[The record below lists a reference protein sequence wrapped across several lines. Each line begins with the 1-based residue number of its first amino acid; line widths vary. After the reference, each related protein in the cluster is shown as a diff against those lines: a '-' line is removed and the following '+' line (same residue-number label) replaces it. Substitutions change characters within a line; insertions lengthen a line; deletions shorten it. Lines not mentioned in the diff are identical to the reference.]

1 MTMLKLP
8 SDNDPIARA
17 EEHGIICATAADTQR
32 ELQEFGISHAAALPS
47 TLDSRF
53 FGAITLANAF
63 GSPRSSASE
72 LRMVNRTALWIFAS
86 DWLIDHVAQSR
97 DEIDAV
103 VVACL
108 AVADGRPASP
118 EFPLA
123 LLLADLHDE
132 LVAGP
137 GFPLWKQQL
146 ERYLVSSV
154 REWDW
159 LRTGCWPSLEDYLGN
174 SDNVGGTFAN
184 LSHWIHIGVPADR
197 IQELRPVSQEVQKV
211 LRLLNDLAS
220 ADRDLTSGDLNVLAL
235 GVTRDE
241 ARELVTALIEDCR
254 KLMAPQAQSSPSEIA
269 YLQRQIGF
277 NAGFYGIT
285 DYWGEA

>member
-1 MTMLKLP
+1 MIMLELP
-8 SDNDPIARA
+8 SKSDLIVGAK
-17 EEHGIICATAADTQR
+17 EHGIICATAADTQR
-32 ELQEFGISHAAALPS
+32 ELQKFSTFHAAALPS

-63 GSPRSSASE
+63 GSPQSSAAE

-86 DWLIDHVAQSR
+86 DWFIDHVAQSR
-97 DEIDAV
+97 AEVDAV
-103 VVACL
+103 VTACL

-118 EFPLA
+118 ALPLA
-123 LLLADLHDE
+123 LLLSDLYDD
-132 LVAGP
+132 LVASP
-137 GFPLWKQQL
+137 GFLLWREQL

-159 LRTGCWPSLEDYLGN
+159 LRTGRRPSLEDYLGN

-184 LSHWIHIGVPADR
+184 LSHWISTGVPADR
-197 IQELRPVSQEVQKV
+197 IHELWPISQEVQKV

-220 ADRDLTSGDLNVLAL
+220 ADRDLASGDLNVLTL
-235 GVTRDE
+235 GVTADE
-241 ARELVTALIEDCR
+241 ARELVTAHVEDCR
-254 KLMAPQAQSSPSEIA
+254 KLMAPQAQSSPAEIG

-277 NAGFYGIT
+277 SAGFYGIT

>member
-1 MTMLKLP
+1 MTLLELP

-32 ELQEFGISHAAALPS
+32 ELQKFCISHEAALPP
-47 TLDSRF
+47 TLDPRF

-63 GSPRSSASE
+63 GSPRCSASE

-86 DWLIDHVAQSR
+86 DWLIDHVVQSR
-97 DEIDAV
+97 DEVDAV
-103 VVACL
+103 VAACL
-108 AVADGRPASP
+108 AVADGQAAAP
-118 EFPLA
+118 EVPLA
-123 LLLADLHDE
+123 LLLADLHDD
-132 LVAGP
+132 LVARP
-137 GFPLWKQQL
+137 GLSVWKQQL
-146 ERYLVSSV
+146 ERYLVASV

-159 LRTGCWPSLEDYLGN
+159 LRTGVRPSLEDYLGN

-184 LSHWIHIGVPADR
+184 LSHWLYTGVPADR
-197 IQELRPVSQEVQKV
+197 IQELWPVSQEVQKV

-220 ADRDLTSGDLNVLAL
+220 ADRDLASGDLNVLTL

-241 ARELVTALIEDCR
+241 ARELVTTLVESCR
-254 KLMAPQAQSSPSEIA
+254 KLMAAQAQSSPAEID

-277 NAGFYGIT
+277 SAGFYGIT
-285 DYWGEA
+285 DYWGEG